1 MQVKSITISQFKNLK
16 EVGISF
22 AERFNCFV
30 GDNGAGKTNIL
41 DALYMLSMTKSFFSS
56 VDAMNVRHGDDFFSV
71 RGEYLRA
78 GEDLELFCSY
88 SNATKKSFKKNGK
101 PYSRMSDHIGYVPLV
116 MISPEDT
123 ELIEGGGE
131 LRRKWVDMAISQ
143 SNSEYL
149 LALMKYNKLL
159 QHRNS
164 LLKSGVNR
172 DYSLMEVIDMRL
184 VEFGNFVAKCRE
196 EFVEDF
202 RPVFNKYYAA
212 LTNSAEQV
220 EITYKR
226 SVEGADFET
235 SLKTNLEKDFILG
248 YTSVGVHR
256 DDLSM
261 LLDGY
266 PIKKIG
272 SQGQKKSYIIA
283 MKFALYE
290 WLMRI
295 KGVKPLLLLDDIFD
309 KLDPNRVRAILDIV
323 SGENFGQIFITHT
336 HKNIVEDMLLATGAD
351 YKIFNIAQGEVVYGD
366 R

>member
-1 MQVKSITISQFKNLK
+1 
-16 EVGISF
+16 
-22 AERFNCFV
+22 
-30 GDNGAGKTNIL
+30 
-41 DALYMLSMTKSFFSS
+41 
-56 VDAMNVRHGDDFFSV
+56 
-71 RGEYLRA
+71 
-78 GEDLELFCSY
+78 
-88 SNATKKSFKKNGK
+88 
-101 PYSRMSDHIGYVPLV
+101 
-116 MISPEDT
+116 
-123 ELIEGGGE
+123 
-131 LRRKWVDMAISQ
+131 
-143 SNSEYL
+143 
-149 LALMKYNKLL
+149 
-159 QHRNS
+159 
-164 LLKSGVNR
+164 
-172 DYSLMEVIDMRL
+172 

-202 RPVFNKYYAA
+202 SPVFNKYYAA

-323 SGENFGQIFITHT
+323 SGEDFGQIFITHT
-336 HKNIVEDMLLATGAD
+336 HKNIVEDMLLAIGAD
-351 YKIFNIAQGEVVYGD
+351 YKIFNIARGEVVYGD

>member
-1 MQVKSITISQFKNLK
+1 
-16 EVGISF
+16 
-22 AERFNCFV
+22 
-30 GDNGAGKTNIL
+30 
-41 DALYMLSMTKSFFSS
+41 
-56 VDAMNVRHGDDFFSV
+56 
-71 RGEYLRA
+71 
-78 GEDLELFCSY
+78 
-88 SNATKKSFKKNGK
+88 
-101 PYSRMSDHIGYVPLV
+101 
-116 MISPEDT
+116 
-123 ELIEGGGE
+123 
-131 LRRKWVDMAISQ
+131 
-143 SNSEYL
+143 
-149 LALMKYNKLL
+149 MKYNKLL

-266 PIKKIG
+266 PMKKIG